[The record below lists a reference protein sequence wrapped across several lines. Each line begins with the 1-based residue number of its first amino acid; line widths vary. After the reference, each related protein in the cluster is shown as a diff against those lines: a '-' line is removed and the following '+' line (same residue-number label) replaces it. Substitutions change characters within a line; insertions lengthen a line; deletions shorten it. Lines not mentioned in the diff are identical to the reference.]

1 MDKVEIKEEVIKLRE
16 TGYTFEDIS
25 KILEQEYG
33 VKRSRQAL
41 AKIYSRYKSK
51 DAILCKYTEKIM
63 SMKILGYSNR
73 EIASQINK
81 EIDSEDTKDS
91 YKIKIQDVDNIVND
105 NSGYIEDIKKSNIN
119 MVRECITMN
128 EDRNNIMDR
137 LNWKDIKV
145 SEEEFNNIVTKAIK
159 LEEEGLK
166 KKYIK

>member
-1 MDKVEIKEEVIKLRE
+1 MDKIEIKEEVIKLRE

-51 DAILCKYTEKIM
+51 DNILGKYTEKIM
-63 SMKILGYSNR
+63 FMKILGYSNR
-73 EIASQINK
+73 EIACQINK
-81 EIDSEDTKDS
+81 EIDTEENKDS

-105 NSGYIEDIKKSNIN
+105 NSGYIEDVKNSNIN

-128 EDRNNIMDR
+128 EDRDTIMNK
-137 LNWKDIKV
+137 LNWRDIRV
-145 SEEEFNNIVTKAIK
+145 SDEECNSIVAKAIK
-159 LEEEGLK
+159 LEEDNLK